1 MPCTTQ
7 KNLTPTQRELMALA
21 IKRLEAALSVGVA
34 QAVIGAQGA
43 IAFKGWK
50 DNQGVTDLCAYR
62 ALVAKNSPALRRAM
76 ARAEVLA
83 GRKVDTVAIATG
95 THSHDGGRTFST
107 H

>member
-7 KNLTPTQRELMALA
+7 KNLTTTQRDLMALA

-62 ALVAKNSPALRRAM
+62 ALVAKNSSALRRAM

-83 GRKVDTVAIATG
+83 GRKVNAVAIAAG
-95 THSHDGGRTFST
+95 QHSHDGGATWGQ